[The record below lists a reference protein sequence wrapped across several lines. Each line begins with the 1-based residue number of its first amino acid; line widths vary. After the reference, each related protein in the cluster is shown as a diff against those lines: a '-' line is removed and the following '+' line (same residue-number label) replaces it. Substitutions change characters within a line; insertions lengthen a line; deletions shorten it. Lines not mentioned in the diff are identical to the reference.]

1 MPAKAIR
8 MMKNYLQFSQL
19 RKETRDTN
27 RLDLSTI
34 EWFYPT
40 LLLPIG
46 LFIKQ
51 NQYIDI
57 VYPNDSKVLN
67 YFNIIANNDNAS
79 VNKSYIPIIKIP
91 KNAREL
97 DTNELNRFAKNCGG
111 KTPLQYFIGELIT
124 NIYEHSDFSTAYV
137 MAQEYPK
144 LGFIEFCIV
153 DNGISIPKSYE
164 NIGIVLENDKVA
176 LEYALEGK
184 STKFIEGRGHGLR
197 SSISLLTSGMDGK
210 LLIISRKGGV
220 CANREGVRSFNIDE
234 KDIYEGTLISIN
246 VPFQERRLNL
256 YDYLPT

>member
-1 MPAKAIR
+1 M
-8 MMKNYLQFSQL
+8 
-19 RKETRDTN
+19 
-27 RLDLSTI
+27 
-34 EWFYPT
+34 
-40 LLLPIG
+40 
-46 LFIKQ
+46 
-51 NQYIDI
+51 
-57 VYPNDSKVLN
+57 
-67 YFNIIANNDNAS
+67 
-79 VNKSYIPIIKIP
+79 
-91 KNAREL
+91 
-97 DTNELNRFAKNCGG
+97 NRFAKNCGG

>member
-79 VNKSYIPIIKIP
+79 VNKSYCSFQVF
-91 KNAREL
+91 
-97 DTNELNRFAKNCGG
+97 DFAH
-111 KTPLQYFIGELIT
+111 P
-124 NIYEHSDFSTAYV
+124 
-137 MAQEYPK
+137 
-144 LGFIEFCIV
+144 
-153 DNGISIPKSYE
+153 
-164 NIGIVLENDKVA
+164 
-176 LEYALEGK
+176 LEYICQ
-184 STKFIEGRGHGLR
+184 FYVIR
-197 SSISLLTSGMDGK
+197 
-210 LLIISRKGGV
+210 
-220 CANREGVRSFNIDE
+220 
-234 KDIYEGTLISIN
+234 
-246 VPFQERRLNL
+246 
-256 YDYLPT
+256 